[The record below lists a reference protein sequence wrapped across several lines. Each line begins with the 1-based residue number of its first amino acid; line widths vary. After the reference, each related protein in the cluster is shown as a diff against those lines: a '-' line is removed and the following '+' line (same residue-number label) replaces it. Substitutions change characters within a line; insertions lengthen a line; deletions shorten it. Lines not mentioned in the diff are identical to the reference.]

1 MRTALLP
8 SRSALVALLLAGP
21 SSSTA
26 AAESP
31 APGAAIRLIV
41 RGDDMGFAHASNP
54 AALRCFTDGVMRSVE
69 VLAVGSWFPEAS
81 RMLRE
86 TPALD
91 VGLHLALTS
100 EWDNLKWRPLT
111 TAPSLVDADGYFFP
125 MIWPHPHY
133 GKDGALREHPWTLGE
148 IEAELR
154 AQIALA
160 RREIPQLSHLS
171 THMGFGGLAPEVESL
186 VGRLAGESGLL
197 IDLDALGVKR
207 TEWSGPHAT
216 PEEKVTSFVRMLE
229 GLSPGT
235 WLFVDH
241 PALDSEEMRAVHHVG
256 YEDVAVDR
264 EGVVEAWTSPLV
276 KEAVRRRGIVLVSY
290 RDAAAGR

>member
-8 SRSALVALLLAGP
+8 SASALVALLLAGP
-21 SSSTA
+21 TSSTA
-26 AAESP
+26 AETT
-31 APGAAIRLIV
+31 APDAAIRLIV

-54 AALRCFTDGVMRSVE
+54 AVLRCFNDGVMRTVE
-69 VLAVGSWFPEAS
+69 VLALGPWFPEAA

-111 TAPSLVDADGYFFP
+111 TALSLVDADGYLHP

-133 GKDGALREHPWTLGE
+133 GKEGALREHPWKIGE

-171 THMGFGGLAPEVESL
+171 THMGFGGLSPEVESL

-207 TEWSGPHAT
+207 AEWNGSHAT
-216 PEEKVTSFVRMLE
+216 PEEKVASFVRMLD

-264 EGVVEAWTSPLV
+264 EGVVEAWTSPIV
-276 KEAVRRRGIVLVSY
+276 KEAVRRRGVVLVSY
-290 RDAAAGR
+290 RDVASDR

>member
-1 MRTALLP
+1 MRAALLP
-8 SRSALVALLLAGP
+8 STSALVLLLLAGP
-21 SSSTA
+21 TPRSVA
-26 AAESP
+26 AASP
-31 APGAAIRLIV
+31 AADGAVRLIV

-54 AALRCFTDGVMRSVE
+54 AALHCFHDGVMRTVE
-69 VLAVGSWFPEAS
+69 VLAVGPWFPEAA

-111 TAPSLVDADGYFFP
+111 SAPSLVDADGYFHP

-133 GKDGALREHPWTLGE
+133 GKEGALREHPWTLGE

-171 THMGFGGLAPEVESL
+171 THMGFGALSPEVEAL
-186 VGRLAGESGLL
+186 VRRLAEESGLL
-197 IDLDALGVKR
+197 VDLDALGVKR
-207 TEWSGPHAT
+207 AEWDGPHAS
-216 PEEKVTSFVRMLE
+216 PEEKVASFVRMLDAL
-229 GLSPGT
+229 GPGT

-241 PALDSEEMRAVHHVG
+241 PALDSEEMQAVHHVG
-256 YEDVAVDR
+256 YENVAVDR
-264 EGVVEAWTSPLV
+264 QGVVEAWTSPAV
-276 KEAVRRRGIVLVSY
+276 KEAVARRGIALVSY
-290 RDAAAGR
+290 RDVAAAR